1 MRASLLF
8 AVLFATSAAF
18 APGAARAQTV
28 TATAR
33 VVAPQNSQCP
43 LVDRTKTR
51 QFTGQGCK
59 KKACNSARQT
69 AIAQLRGDVDG
80 TCDNFLRADSTC
92 VKNGC

>member
-1 MRASLLF
+1 MRASLLL

-33 VVAPQNSQCP
+33 VVAPQDSKCP

-51 QFTGQGCK
+51 QFTGQGCTE
-59 KKACNSARQT
+59 KACNSARQT

-80 TCDNFLRADSTC
+80 ACDNFIRADSTC